1 MTWKSDNLHSN
12 IGFSVKHMMITNVHG
27 SFGTFDAHIEVNG
40 DDFTQSTFHF
50 NAAIDSINTGVQ
62 DRDAHLKSGEF
73 FNAEQFP
80 NLQFD
85 SSSVEKV
92 DEETFHIHGNLTI
105 KDQTHPISFTA
116 EYGGIVVDPYGQTKT
131 GFSINGKLKRSAY
144 GLTWSAVT
152 EAGKIVVGDDI
163 KLNAEIQFIK
173 QN

>member
-1 MTWKSDNLHSN
+1 MNWKSDNLHSN

-27 SFGTFDAHIEVNG
+27 SFGEFNAHIEAND
-40 DDFTQSTFHF
+40 DDFSQATFHF
-50 NAAIDSINTGVQ
+50 SAAIDSISTGVQ
-62 DRDAHLKSGEF
+62 DRDAHLKSGDF

-85 SSSVEKV
+85 SSSVEKI

-116 EYGGIVVDPYGQTKT
+116 EYGGIVLDPYGQTKT
-131 GFSINGKLKRSAY
+131 GFSITGKLKRSDY

-152 EAGKIVVGDDI
+152 EAGKIVVADDI

>member
-27 SFGTFDAHIEVNG
+27 SFGEFDAHIEANG
-40 DDFTQSTFHF
+40 DDFTQAKFHL
-50 NAAIDSINTGVQ
+50 NVAIDSITTGVQ
-62 DRDAHLKSGEF
+62 DRDAHLKSGDF

-80 NLQFD
+80 KLHFD
-85 SSSVEKV
+85 SSSVEKIN
-92 DEETFHIHGNLTI
+92 EETFHIHGNITI
-105 KDQTHPISFTA
+105 KDQTHPISLTA

-131 GFSINGKLKRSAY
+131 GFSITGKLKRSDF

-152 EAGKIVVGDDI
+152 EAGKIVVGDEI
-163 KLNAEIQFIK
+163 KLKAELQFVK